1 MNLKNLLM
9 TAALLGASAS
19 ISAATFALWPAAG
32 EAETQIPNDFQ
43 SWWNLTL
50 TETQVDGVD
59 VLKATPTDPNS
70 SAASCGWMTAG
81 ATGFD
86 FTQLADKD
94 LVFDAM
100 IEGAGSWLVR
110 LTTPDTDAPISI
122 AADGQFHAVRF
133 NVASDFAAAVSGWA
147 NGNANGHDIFTFSL
161 VGSNLNAQSAIY
173 VKNIR
178 YVDAVPTPVLTAEAT
193 DITDSSATLSW
204 NATFPEGYTDTS
216 VTINGEPA
224 EGTSMQLT
232 GLTPKTAYTYTVKAT
247 GIYNGETYSVEKAVT
262 FTTLRETGD
271 SSVWYGETD
280 ITGFH
285 ASYSITY
292 NTDKTLTIT
301 AEFET
306 EKETPAADRNFH
318 IYIGGDEWIKV
329 YDNDHDGI
337 HEGTSTKT
345 YEEGTTITW
354 EWYLPYAGGVYQQAN
369 TYVVGSENEAPLALR
384 VKAEAQNITF
394 NSAEIAYSVIAPAG
408 TAYKVYYKT
417 ADTEAVEATESP
429 ITLTGLT
436 ESTEYTYEVYAVT
449 IEEDALESRH
459 AIVTFKTTA
468 ETARDYV
475 YSDLFKAEFK
485 NAFKVGETE
494 DMRRS
499 FFVSLPWSVTYRAD
513 GTAVYSIDLSQVST
527 IVGLVPQIY
536 WNGFKSLTAKENG
549 IYEYEFGA
557 QELDA
562 EVAISHYFAYSG
574 GVVDVRSPYTKWGTE
589 QEAPELGEATGLSL
603 SASNAYPLLNEK
615 VILSAV
621 PVDAAGY
628 YLPASDISYTSEGGP
643 ATIANG
649 IITLTDVKGPRT
661 ITADAGG
668 ITSSIVVTAIASP
681 EATNLL
687 FGKVGVTDTENIQG
701 GTVEN
706 VTDANRESQL
716 EWKCTETQEH
726 YLVYDLGEGEGY
738 YIEAIDLL
746 FEGAYATNF
755 TVTLSSQAPEELGA
769 AAETLAAATEDVVF
783 SPVANNTQHYFM
795 QDPSGS
801 HRYVT
806 LRTTEALNIGWGI
819 KVRDL
824 KVYGT
829 ATPPSTT
836 GVEEIAVEGNDS
848 EAPVEF
854 YDLNGRR
861 VNNPANGLYIRRQG
875 NSVTKV
881 IIR

>member
-1 MNLKNLLM
+1 MNLKNLLL
-9 TAALLGASAS
+9 TAAMLGASAS
-19 ISAATFALWPAAG
+19 LSAATFALWPAAG
-32 EAETQIPNDFQ
+32 EGETQIPNQFQ

-50 TETQVDGVD
+50 TETQVDGID
-59 VLKATPTDPNS
+59 VLKAAPSDVNQPN
-70 SAASCGWMTAG
+70 ASCGWMTAG
-81 ATGFD
+81 TENFD
-86 FTQLADKD
+86 YSQLADKD

-100 IEGAGSWLVR
+100 IEGAGNWTVR
-110 LTTPDTDAPISI
+110 LTTPDTDAAISV
-122 AADGQFHAVRF
+122 AADGRFHAVRF
-133 NVASDFAAAVSGWA
+133 NVASDFAAAVAGWA
-147 NGNANGHDIFTFSL
+147 DKTSNGADIFTFSL
-161 VGSNLNAQSAIY
+161 VGANLNAQSAIY

-178 YVDAVPTPVLTAEAT
+178 YVDAVPTPTLTAEAT
-193 DITDSSATLSW
+193 DITVNSATLSW
-204 NATFPEGYTDTS
+204 NVTFPEGYTDTS

-232 GLTPKTAYTYTVKAT
+232 GLTPKTAYTYTIKAAGT
-247 GIYNGETYSVEKAVT
+247 YNGETYSVEKAVT

-280 ITGFH
+280 IPGFH
-285 ASYSITY
+285 ASYSIAY
-292 NTDKTLTIT
+292 NADKTLSIT

-329 YDNDHDGI
+329 RDDDNDGI

-369 TYVVGSENEAPLALR
+369 TYVIGSENEAPLAIR

-394 NSAEIAYSVIAPAG
+394 NSAEIAYTVTAPAG

-417 ADTEAVEATESP
+417 ADTDAVEATESP
-429 ITLTGLT
+429 IALTGLS

-449 IEEDALESRH
+449 LDETPLESRH
-459 AIVTFKTTA
+459 AAVTFKTTS

-485 NAFKVGETE
+485 NAFKAGETE
-494 DMRRS
+494 SMRRS

-536 WNGFKSLTAKENG
+536 WNGFKNLTAKGNG

-562 EVAISHYFAYSG
+562 EVAISHYFAYAG

-589 QEAPELGEATGLSL
+589 QEAPVLGEATGITL

-615 VILSAV
+615 VTLSAV

-628 YLPASDISYTSEGGP
+628 YLPASDISYTAEGGP
-643 ATIANG
+643 ATIADG
-649 IITLTDVKGPRT
+649 ILTLTEFKGPRT
-661 ITADAGG
+661 ITAEAGG

-681 EATNLL
+681 EATNIIS
-687 FGKVGVTDTENIQG
+687 GKVGVTDTENIQG

-746 FEGAYATNF
+746 FEGAYATKF
-755 TVTLSSQAPEELGA
+755 TVTLSSQAPAELGA
-769 AAETLAAATEDVVF
+769 AIEPMAAATEDVVF
-783 SPVANNTQHYFM
+783 SPAANDIQHYFM

-806 LRTTEALNIGWGI
+806 LRTTEALNTGWGI

-829 ATPPSTT
+829 AVPPSTT

-848 EAPVEF
+848 EAPIEF

-861 VNNPANGLYIRRQG
+861 VSNPDNGLYIRRQG
-875 NSVTKV
+875 NTVTKV

>member
-1 MNLKNLLM
+1 MNLKNLLL
-9 TAALLGASAS
+9 TAAMLGASAS
-19 ISAATFALWPAAG
+19 LSAATFAIWPAAG
-32 EAETQIPNDFQ
+32 EGETQIPNQFQ

-50 TETQVDGVD
+50 TETQIDGVD
-59 VLKATPTDPNS
+59 VLKAAPSDPNS
-70 SAASCGWMTAG
+70 PNASCGWMTAG
-81 ATGFD
+81 GENFD
-86 FTQLADKD
+86 YSQLADKD

-100 IEGAGSWLVR
+100 IEGAGTWAVR
-110 LTTPDTDAPISI
+110 VTRPDTDASISI

-133 NVASDFAAAVSGWA
+133 NAATDFAAAAAGWA
-147 NGNANGHDIFTFSL
+147 DKTSNSTDIFTFSL
-161 VGSNLNAQSAIY
+161 VGANLNAQSAIY

-178 YVDAVPTPVLTAEAT
+178 YVDAIPTPALTAEAT
-193 DITDSSATLSW
+193 DITVNSATLSW
-204 NATFPEGYTDTS
+204 NVTFPEGYTDTS

-232 GLTPKTAYTYTVKAT
+232 GLTPKTAYTYTIKAT
-247 GIYNGETYSVEKAVT
+247 GTYNGETYSVEKAVT

-292 NTDKTLTIT
+292 NADKTLSIT

-329 YDNDHDGI
+329 RDNDNDGI

-394 NSAEIAYSVIAPAG
+394 NSAEIAYTVTAPAG

-417 ADTEAVEATESP
+417 ADTDAVEATTSP
-429 ITLTGLT
+429 IALTGLT

-449 IEEDALESRH
+449 TDEDPLESRH
-459 AIVTFKTTA
+459 ATVTFKTPS
-468 ETARDYV
+468 ETARDFV

-485 NAFKVGETE
+485 NAFKAGETE
-494 DMRRS
+494 SMRRS
-499 FFVSLPWSVTYRAD
+499 FFVTLPWSVTYRAD

-536 WNGFKSLTAKENG
+536 WNGFQPLTAKENG

-562 EVAISHYFAYSG
+562 EVAISHYFAYAG
-574 GVVDVRSPYTKWGTE
+574 GVVDVRTPYTIWGTE
-589 QEAPELGEATGLSL
+589 QEAPELGEATALTL
-603 SASNAYPLLNEK
+603 SASNAYPMINEK

-628 YLPASDISYTSEGGP
+628 YLPASDVSYTAEGGP
-643 ATIANG
+643 ATIADG
-649 IITLTDVKGPRT
+649 ILTLTEFKGPRT
-661 ITADAGG
+661 ITAEAGG
-668 ITSSIVVTAIASP
+668 ITSSIIVTAIASP
-681 EATNLL
+681 EASNLL
-687 FGKVGVTDTENIQG
+687 SGKVGVTDTENIQG

-746 FEGAYATNF
+746 FEGAYATQF
-755 TVTLSSQAPEELGA
+755 TITLSSQAPAELGA
-769 AAETLAAATEDVVF
+769 SAEPQAAATEDVVF
-783 SPVANNTQHYFM
+783 SPASNNTQHYFM

-806 LRTTEALNIGWGI
+806 LRTTEALNTGWGI

-824 KVYGT
+824 KVYGS
-829 ATPPSTT
+829 AVPPTTT

-861 VNNPANGLYIRRQG
+861 VNNPDNGLYIRRQG
-875 NSVTKV
+875 NTVTKV

>member
-1 MNLKNLLM
+1 MNLKNLLL
-9 TAALLGASAS
+9 TATLLGASAS
-19 ISAATFALWPAAG
+19 LSAATFAVWPAAG
-32 EAETQIPNDFQ
+32 DGETQIPNQ
-43 SWWNLTL
+43 YNHWWNFTL
-50 TETQVDGVD
+50 TETQVEGVN
-59 VLKATPTDPNS
+59 VLKATPTDTSLS
-70 SAASCGWMTAG
+70 SASSGWMTSAD
-81 ATGFD
+81 ADFD
-86 FTQLADKD
+86 FAQLADKD

-100 IEGAGSWLVR
+100 IEGAGNWVVR
-110 LTTPDTDAPISI
+110 LTTPDADAPISV

-133 NVASDFAAAVSGWA
+133 NVANDFAAVATGWA
-147 NGNANGHDIFTFSL
+147 GGSANGKDIFTFSL
-161 VGSNLNAQSAIY
+161 VGNNLTAESAIY

-178 YVDAVPTPVLTAEAT
+178 YVDAVPTPALTAEAS
-193 DITDSSATLSW
+193 DITANSATLSW
-204 NATFPEGYTDTS
+204 TATFPEGYTETS
-216 VTINGEPA
+216 VTINGDSA

-232 GLTPKTAYTYTVKAT
+232 GLTPKTAYTYTVKASGT
-247 GIYNGETYSVEKAVT
+247 YNGKTYSVEKAVT
-262 FTTLRETGD
+262 FTTLREAGD
-271 SSVWYGETD
+271 CSVWYGETD

-285 ASYSITY
+285 ADYSITY
-292 NTDKTLTIT
+292 NADKTLSIT

-318 IYIGGDEWIKV
+318 IYVGGDEWIKV
-329 YDNDHDGI
+329 RDDDGDGI

-369 TYVVGSENEAPLALR
+369 TYVIGSENDAPLALR

-394 NSAEIAYSVIAPAG
+394 NSAEIAYTITAPDG
-408 TAYKVYYKT
+408 VSYKVYYKT
-417 ADTEAVEATESP
+417 ADTDAVEATESP
-429 ITLTGLT
+429 IALTGLT

-449 IEEDALESRH
+449 IGDNSLESRH
-459 AIVTFKTTA
+459 ATVTFKTTA
-468 ETARDYV
+468 ENASDYV

-485 NAFKVGETE
+485 NAFKAGETD

-499 FFVSLPWSVTYRAD
+499 FFVTLPWSVTYRAD
-513 GTAVYSIDLSQVST
+513 GTAVYSVDLSQVST

-536 WNGFKSLTAKENG
+536 WNGFKTLTPKENG

-557 QELDA
+557 QELDS
-562 EVAISHYFAYSG
+562 EVAISHYFAYAG
-574 GVVDVRSPYTKWGTE
+574 AVVDVRTPYTKWGME
-589 QEAPELGEATGLSL
+589 KEAPELGEATGLTL
-603 SASNAYPLLNEK
+603 SVSNAYPLINEK

-621 PVDAAGY
+621 PVDDAGY
-628 YLPASDISYTSEGGP
+628 YLPASDISYTYEGGS
-643 ATIANG
+643 ATIVDG
-649 IITLTDVKGPRT
+649 ILTLTEAKGPRT
-661 ITADAGG
+661 ITAVAGELN
-668 ITSSIVVTAIASP
+668 SSIVVTAIASP
-681 EATNLL
+681 EATNLIS
-687 FGKVGVTDTENIQG
+687 GMVGVTDTENIQG

-746 FEGAYATNF
+746 FEGAYATKF
-755 TVTLSSQAPEELGA
+755 SVTLSSQAPAELGA
-769 AAETLAAATEDVVF
+769 SAEAQTVATEDVVF
-783 SPVANNTQHYFM
+783 SPAANNTQHYFM

-806 LRTTEALNIGWGI
+806 LRTTEALNSGWGI

-829 ATPPSTT
+829 AVPPSTT

-861 VNNPANGLYIRRQG
+861 VSNPANGLYIRRQG